1 MLKITEAAE
10 QAIRLI
16 REDSELPESTALRIA
31 PIPTPEGGV
40 AIGFAFTD
48 GPDDGDLTISDK
60 NDFRVYLA
68 PDLTRAF
75 DGAALDA
82 TASGEGVE
90 LELRTQAELHENG
103 SRIATNSG
111 AEEN

>member
-1 MLKITEAAE
+1 MLQITAAAE

-31 PIPTPEGGV
+31 PIPGPDGGV

-60 NDFRVYLA
+60 EDFRVYLA

-82 TASGEGVE
+82 TASEEGVE

-103 SRIATNSG
+103 SRL
-111 AEEN
+111 EEGSKN